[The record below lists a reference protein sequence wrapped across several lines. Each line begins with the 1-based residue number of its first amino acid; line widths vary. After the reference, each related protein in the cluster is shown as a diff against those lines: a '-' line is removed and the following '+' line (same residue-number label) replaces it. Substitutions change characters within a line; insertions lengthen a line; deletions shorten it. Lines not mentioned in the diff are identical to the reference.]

1 MKTKLITLLCFL
13 FVFQLNA
20 QFHFKVSMDEEGL
33 YSVKVKSDVALNPG
47 SVVGTGQISLTAPTG
62 GFKIGDITSVNGSWY
77 ENIYLITGEYDGFA
91 LDKDYFIIGL
101 LDGDGIATDGLK
113 EGEEKTLITFRNV
126 GVCTGAI
133 ELLNNEEDRLLVIMD
148 SIYII
153 YQQEL
158 ANSLTRNNP
167 INDLTTFDP
176 IAQQIYKVIGNYDMG
191 QANCQ
196 LEDNQPLL
204 EEDFVLEIQEPA
216 DNYVTFKWTA
226 LPNAAYYELKGRKK
240 GSVEWAK
247 RIITSTPTAYLYA
260 ADGKEFEYQVIAH
273 QKKKITKS
281 KITDSTNK

>member
-1 MKTKLITLLCFL
+1 MKTKLIILLFSF

-47 SVVGTGQISLTAPTG
+47 SIVGVGKISLTTPKG
-62 GFKIGDITSVNGSWY
+62 GFKMGDITSVNGNWT
-77 ENIYLITGEYDGFA
+77 ENPDVLTDDYYGFS
-91 LDKDYFIIGL
+91 LDKDYFFVNI
-101 LDGDGIATDGLK
+101 LDGDGMVTDGLK
-113 EGEEKTLITFRNV
+113 EGEEITLMTFRNV

-133 ELLNNEEDRLLVIMD
+133 ELFNNEDDRLVAIMD
-148 SIYII
+148 SLCILD
-153 YQQEL
+153 QEL
-158 ANSLTRNNP
+158 GIITEYELNP

-176 IAQQIYKVIGNYDMG
+176 IAQQLYKVIGNYGIG

-196 LEDNQPLL
+196 LENNHPLL

-216 DNYVTFKWTA
+216 NNYVTFKWTA
-226 LPNAAYYELKGRKK
+226 LPNADYYELKGRKK

-247 RIITSTPTAYLYA
+247 RIITSTATAYLYA

-281 KITDSTNK
+281 KVTDSTNK